1 MTTSKMWSAGSFQIN
16 KDMQILK
23 ADPDVALQKNQDF
36 DYSLVVFDLDG
47 TLVDS
52 ASDISE
58 AVNRMLQDW
67 TLPRVEESIIRG
79 WIGDGVRALVSS
91 ALRYAGSSVEVDQ
104 VLAGFMVH
112 YEDCLLLDPRVYAG
126 VRETLQALQQREVPM
141 AICTNKPE
149 RFVAPLLHAL
159 DLAAYFG
166 CIVGGDTLPQR
177 KPSPEPLLHVAAHY
191 SLQPDQCLMVGDSST
206 DLLTAQAA
214 GMPMAMV
221 TYGYLRG
228 FDPHSIPGVR
238 VVDDMREL
246 LHPPG
251 PSPVGEGLG

>member
-1 MTTSKMWSAGSFQIN
+1 MNNDHEPPARQTHF
-16 KDMQILK
+16 
-23 ADPDVALQKNQDF
+23 P
-36 DYSLVVFDLDG
+36 YSLVVFDLDG

-52 ASDISE
+52 ASDIAE

-67 TLPRVEESIIRG
+67 SLPHVEEKIIRG
-79 WIGDGVRALVSS
+79 WIGDGVRALVRS
-91 ALRYAGSSVEVDQ
+91 ALRHAGGIVEVDQ
-104 VLAGFMVH
+104 VLPGFMLH
-112 YEDCLLLDPRVYAG
+112 YKDCLLLDPQVYAG

-149 RFVAPLLHAL
+149 RFVRPLLQAL
-159 DLAAYFG
+159 DLDAYFG

-177 KPSPEPLLHVAAHY
+177 KPSAEPLLHVAAY
-191 SLQPDQCLMVGDSST
+191 YGLQPDQCLMVGDSST

-228 FDPHSIPGVR
+228 FDPHSLQGVR
-238 VVDDMREL
+238 VVDDLRKLLPQQNRTARE
-246 LHPPG
+246 
-251 PSPVGEGLG
+251 